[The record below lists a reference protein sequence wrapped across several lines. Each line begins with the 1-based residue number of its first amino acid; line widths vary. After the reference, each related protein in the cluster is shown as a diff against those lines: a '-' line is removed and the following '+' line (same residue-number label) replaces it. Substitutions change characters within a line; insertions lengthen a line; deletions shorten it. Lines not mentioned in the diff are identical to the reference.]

1 MIIKKRKCENENYL
15 LLRENES
22 ITILADSSIKSSINI
37 LCKNKKLYVQY
48 FLGKEKDKKKA
59 KKKSD

>member
-1 MIIKKRKCENENYL
+1 VIIKKRNCKKENYL

-48 FLGKEKDKKKA
+48 FPNEKNTEKKA
-59 KKKSD
+59 KKK